1 MNDMAKIF
9 WNGRS
14 QAVRLPKEYRFAG
27 GEVSIR
33 RDGDKVILEPL
44 VDGAPRVDPPGANT
58 VGDDVARR
66 LDQLR
71 ALIDEGAASPDA
83 GDWNA
88 DEIRRIARGDGVAD
102 GG

>member
-1 MNDMAKIF
+1 MAKLF

-14 QAVRLPKEYRFAG
+14 QAVRLPREYRFEG

-44 VDGAPRVDPPGANT
+44 AQQAAPVPLDADA

-71 ALIDEGAASPDA
+71 ALIEEGVASPDA
-83 GDWNA
+83 GAWDA
-88 DEIRRIARGDGVAD
+88 DEIVRIARGDGAVDAD
-102 GG
+102 